1 MHSGFGTAWDY
12 SCDNNREC
20 DRIAKER
27 GFDDAEDGDINEL
40 FKSHGKMLSVEDSEE
55 VAEQLSKQYTDES
68 EADSALWV
76 RTLAVKST

>member
-1 MHSGFGTAWDY
+1 
-12 SCDNNREC
+12 
-20 DRIAKER
+20 
-27 GFDDAEDGDINEL
+27 
-40 FKSHGKMLSVEDSEE
+40 MLSVEDSEE